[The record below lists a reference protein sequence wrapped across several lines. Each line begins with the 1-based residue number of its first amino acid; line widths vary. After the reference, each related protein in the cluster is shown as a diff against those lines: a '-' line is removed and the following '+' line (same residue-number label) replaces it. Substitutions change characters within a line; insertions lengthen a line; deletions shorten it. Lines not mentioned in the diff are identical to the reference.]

1 MDHKSIFLVETFESQ
16 SHWYNCPLGLSTCYP
31 AGTSNWNIQL
41 TYVIGSWKPCLLPG
55 SFFFK
60 VNCTSIFPFT
70 QSELWYHYW
79 VIFSFTTKV
88 LKEILKHNSWI
99 SLESSAALLCWTF
112 TSPVFLSFMVLP
124 YPATTN
130 MPETL
135 HILIVINTAQHEC
148 AILLLAIKALHI
160 LFSLSATVWTCL
172 ACQHAITHVYTLH
185 MMNSFS
191 SQCGHNF
198 FQEAFYTI
206 YNQGTPLVFYPGT
219 LFFL

>member
-1 MDHKSIFLVETFESQ
+1 MNHKSIFLVETSKSQ
-16 SHWYNCPLGLSTCYP
+16 SHWHNCPLGLSTCYP
-31 AGTSNWNIQL
+31 TGTWNSKIQP
-41 TYVIGSWKPCLLPG
+41 TYVICFWKPCLLPG
-55 SFFFK
+55 SLFFFFK

-79 VIFSFTTKV
+79 VIFSFITKL

-99 SLESSAALLCWTF
+99 SLESSAALLCWTS

-124 YPATTN
+124 NPATIN

-148 AILLLAIKALHI
+148 AILLLATKALHI

-172 ACQHAITHVYTLH
+172 CLPTCHHTCIHTSHDE
-185 MMNSFS
+185 F
-191 SQCGHNF
+191 
-198 FQEAFYTI
+198 I
-206 YNQGTPLVFYPGT
+206 
-219 LFFL
+219 